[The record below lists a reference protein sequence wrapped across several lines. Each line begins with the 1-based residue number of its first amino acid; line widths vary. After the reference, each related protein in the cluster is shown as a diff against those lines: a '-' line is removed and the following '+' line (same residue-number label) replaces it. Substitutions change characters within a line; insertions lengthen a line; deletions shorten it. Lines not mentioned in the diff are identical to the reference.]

1 MIKPF
6 FEITINGNKL
16 AISSLDEARE
26 LFVDAFNAYTLL
38 KDIELDEDY
47 EDEEDEPAESE
58 DEDDLLIA
66 QLEPVIEKLL
76 SEICKQKECN
86 CKKSKGKHDEKE
98 KA

>member
-16 AISSLDEARE
+16 PISSLDEARE

-38 KDIELDEDY
+38 KDIESDEDY
-47 EDEEDEPAESE
+47 EDEEDEPAEHE

-76 SEICKQKECN
+76 SEICEQKECS
-86 CKKSKGKHDEKE
+86 CKKSKRKCDEKE

>member
-38 KDIELDEDY
+38 KDIESDKDY
-47 EDEEDEPAESE
+47 EDEEDETAEHE

-76 SEICKQKECN
+76 SEICKQKECS
-86 CKKSKGKHDEKE
+86 CKKSKGKCDEKE